1 MEDEI
6 RPHAKEVIS
15 ELSVLKIE
23 PVLLTGDKKTAANHV
38 AQEVGIQNVVSEC
51 LPETKLAY
59 IKNASETGQKI
70 LMVGDG
76 INDAPALKQAHVGIA
91 MGGIGSGIAVEAAD
105 IVTVSDRIEEIP
117 TLIKLSRK
125 MMLVIKINLTL
136 AMSINF
142 IAIILAMGGWMG
154 PVVGALVHN
163 AGSVLVILH
172 SASLLRLN
180 ESTPQALS

>member
-1 MEDEI
+1 
-6 RPHAKEVIS
+6 
-15 ELSVLKIE
+15 
-23 PVLLTGDKKTAANHV
+23 
-38 AQEVGIQNVVSEC
+38 
-51 LPETKLAY
+51 
-59 IKNASETGQKI
+59 
-70 LMVGDG
+70 MVGDW